1 VTIRTA
7 DARSVRLLLRDR
19 LVPLVALVGAG
30 AAFPGATLH
39 FLGHD
44 SPNHLGM
51 KVHFIGVGI
60 SALTATLAAFA
71 LTLVGI
77 RRNDGRVVLVGTA
90 FTVMAAL
97 LAIHGLATPG
107 VIIGNN
113 GIISLTGAATLP
125 VGGAVLALSAI
136 PGLRRPQRIRPLLV
150 LQAFCV
156 VGVLGLGVTGMAIP
170 SIVPSVPQ
178 PASKPAFVALGIGV
192 FFYALLVLRALRTY
206 LLTRRNA
213 DLAVVIG
220 VAWLTAALP
229 PALLLDYA
237 DLGWWIGHGFEL
249 AGIVIVGSAVAL
261 DLTRPAQ
268 SRALVG
274 DLRAAEL
281 VAEEESF
288 LGARVRALTLRL
300 HAKDESTE
308 EHTRRVALR
317 AVQVG
322 EELGLPPG
330 RLRALAIGGLLH
342 DIGKLSVPE
351 RILKKPGSLDDEE
364 FAVIKRHPEWGL
376 KLLRELG
383 GFSATVHEL
392 VHDHHER
399 LDGRGYPR
407 GVEGCELSLDTR
419 ILTVCDVYDALVSP
433 RVYRAAWSNEA
444 AIGLLRDE
452 TGAGFDERCVAALE
466 AVLGREQPHAVLPVL
481 RVAAA
486 SA

>member
-1 VTIRTA
+1 VPVGTA
-7 DARSVRLLLRDR
+7 DAFSVRLLLRDR
-19 LVPLVALVGAG
+19 LVPLVVLVGAG

-39 FLGHD
+39 LLGHHAPD
-44 SPNHLGM
+44 HLGM
-51 KVHFIGVGI
+51 KVHFIGVGL
-60 SALTATLAAFA
+60 SAVAATLAAFA
-71 LTLVGI
+71 LTLVGV

-107 VIIGNN
+107 VLVGNN
-113 GIISLTGAATLP
+113 GVISLTGAATLP
-125 VGGAVLALSAI
+125 VGGAVLALSAL
-136 PGLRRPQRIRPLLV
+136 PALRRPQGIRRLLV
-150 LQAFCV
+150 LQAVCI
-156 VGVLGLGVTGMAIP
+156 VGVVGLGVTGMTVP
-170 SIVPSVPQ
+170 SLVPSVPA

-192 FFYALLVLRALRTY
+192 FFYAVLVLRALRTY
-206 LLTRRNA
+206 LLTRRNS

-229 PALLLDYA
+229 PALLLSYYE
-237 DLGWWIGHGFEL
+237 LGWWIGHGFEL

-261 DLTRPAQ
+261 DLSRPAQ

-288 LGARVRALTLRL
+288 LGARVRALTRRL
-300 HAKDESTE
+300 HSKDESTE

-383 GFSATVHEL
+383 GFSAAVHEL

-399 LDGRGYPR
+399 LDGKGYPR
-407 GVEGCELSLDTR
+407 GVSACELGLDTR

-433 RVYRAAWSNEA
+433 RVYRPAWSHEA
-444 AIGLLRDE
+444 AIGLLRE
-452 TGAGFDERCVAALE
+452 QTSEAFDARCVAALE
-466 AVLGREQPHAVLPVL
+466 AVLGREEPQTAMPML